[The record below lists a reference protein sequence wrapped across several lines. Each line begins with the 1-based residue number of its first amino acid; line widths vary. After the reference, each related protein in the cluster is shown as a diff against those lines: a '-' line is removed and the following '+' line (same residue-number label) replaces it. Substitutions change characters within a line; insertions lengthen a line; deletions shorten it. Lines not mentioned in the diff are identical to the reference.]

1 MQNGQLYYGDLL
13 SDGENAVWTAV
24 NDDKTAAVTTIAVKD
39 YVLYAYP
46 HRVYVDGLK
55 SDEKYDVYEVGTP
68 EYTEKYLF
76 TTTGRNL
83 RVAGFATRNMF
94 FESDVQN
101 DFNSIQARMFT
112 IIKHNG

>member
-46 HRVYVDGLK
+46 HRVYVEGLK

-83 RVAGFATRNMF
+83 RVLLREICFSSRTCKTI
-94 FESDVQN
+94 
-101 DFNSIQARMFT
+101 SIRY
-112 IIKHNG
+112 KRECSPL